1 MPLAHP
7 EREFLNR
14 GRRSAVLDLKHP
26 AAVDALLRLA
36 DTADVLLEGLR
47 PGVTERLGAGPE
59 VCLRRN
65 PRLVYARMTGWGQDG
80 PLASTV
86 GHDIGYIARAGALH
100 ALGRAGG
107 PPQFP
112 ANLLG
117 DFGGGGMLMAYGICA
132 ALVERATSGQG
143 QVVDAA
149 IVDGV
154 ASLLAMPLMFMAQGV
169 WRDERGVNM
178 LDGGVPWYDVY
189 ETADGKWMAVGALEP
204 RFYAALLAGLGL
216 TEAPDRGDP
225 GNWPRLRELFTARF
239 AEKTR
244 DEWAAAFAGS
254 EACVEP
260 VLSMR
265 EAASDEHL
273 AARQTYLVEDGVV
286 QPAPAPRFSDPFSFL
301 FFFFFIDR
309 PGRAS
314 VHPERELLNRG
325 RRSAVLD
332 LKHPRAV
339 DALLR
344 LADTADV
351 LLEGL
356 RPGVTERL
364 GVGPEVCLRRNPRLV
379 YARMTGWGQDGP
391 LASTVGHDI
400 GYIARA
406 GALHALGRADGPP
419 QFPANLLGD
428 FGGGGMLMAYGICA
442 ALVERATSG
451 QGQVVDAAIVDGVA
465 SLLAMP
471 LMFMAQGVWR
481 DERGVNMLDGG
492 VPWYDVYETADGQ
505 WMAVGALEPRFY
517 AALLAGLGL
526 TEAPDRGDPGNW
538 PRLRE
543 LFAARFA
550 EKTRDQWAAAFAGSE
565 ACVEPVLSMR
575 EAASD
580 EHLAARQT
588 YVVQDGVVQP
598 APAPRF
604 SRTPGELSGPASVP
618 GQHTTE
624 ALTDWGLPDAA
635 ELIASGAA
643 IQA

>member
-1 MPLAHP
+1 MTMAAPQP
-7 EREFLNR
+7 T
-14 GRRSAVLDLKHP
+14 RR
-26 AAVDALLRLA
+26 
-36 DTADVLLEGLR
+36 
-47 PGVTERLGAGPE
+47 
-59 VCLRRN
+59 
-65 PRLVYARMTGWGQDG
+65 G
-80 PLASTV
+80 PLAGLRV
-86 GHDIGYIARAGALH
+86 LELAGIGP
-100 ALGRAGG
+100 G
-107 PPQFP
+107 PF
-112 ANLLG
+112 
-117 DFGGGGMLMAYGICA
+117 CA
-132 ALVERATSGQG
+132 M
-143 QVVDAA
+143 
-149 IVDGV
+149 
-154 ASLLAMPLMFMAQGV
+154 LLADQGATV
-169 WRDERGVNM
+169 
-178 LDGGVPWYDVY
+178 
-189 ETADGKWMAVGALEP
+189 
-204 RFYAALLAGLGL
+204 
-216 TEAPDRGDP
+216 
-225 GNWPRLRELFTARF
+225 LR
-239 AEKTR
+239 
-244 DEWAAAFAGS
+244 
-254 EACVEP
+254 
-260 VLSMR
+260 
-265 EAASDEHL
+265 
-273 AARQTYLVEDGVV
+273 
-286 QPAPAPRFSDPFSFL
+286 
-301 FFFFFIDR
+301 IDR
-309 PGRAS
+309 PGAAS
-314 VHPERELLNRG
+314 AHPERELLNRG

-391 LASTVGHDI
+391 LASTGRPRYRLQSPAPAPCTRWA
-400 GYIARA
+400 GPAAR
-406 GALHALGRADGPP
+406 RSSRE
-419 QFPANLLGD
+419 PAGD

-481 DERGVNMLDGG
+481 DERGVNLLDGG

-543 LFAARFA
+543 LFTARFA
-550 EKTRDQWAAAFAGSE
+550 EKTRDEWAARFAGSE

-588 YVVQDGVVQP
+588 YVVRDGVVQP
-598 APAPRF
+598 APRAALLPDAGRAV
-604 SRTPGELSGPASVP
+604 RPASVP

-635 ELIASGAA
+635 ELIASRPPPSRPEPDYLYVIRARVVFQVGRWSVERHHVRAGCA
-643 IQA
+643 R